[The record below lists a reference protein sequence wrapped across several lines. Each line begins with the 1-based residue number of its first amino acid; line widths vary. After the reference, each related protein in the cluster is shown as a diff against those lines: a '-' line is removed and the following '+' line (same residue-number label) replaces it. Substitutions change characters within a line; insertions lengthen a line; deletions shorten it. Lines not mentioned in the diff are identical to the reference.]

1 MKGLNESARENPR
14 GAAKFHSIEIMQ
26 SSGLIMKDM
35 TPTVQE
41 VD

>member
-14 GAAKFHSIEIMQ
+14 GVAKFHSIEMKQ
-26 SSGLIMKDM
+26 SSELIMNDM